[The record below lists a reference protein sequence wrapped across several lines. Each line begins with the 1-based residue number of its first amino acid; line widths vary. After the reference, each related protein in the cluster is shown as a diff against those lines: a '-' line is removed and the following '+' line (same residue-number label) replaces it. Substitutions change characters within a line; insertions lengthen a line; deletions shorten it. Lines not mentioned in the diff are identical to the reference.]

1 MSQDIL
7 KKVLEVGISLSAEKD
22 FNRLLEKILINV
34 MEITNCDAG
43 TLYLL
48 HDNSLH
54 FKIMRNDTMK
64 TYQGGDGK
72 ESGLPPVPLTRA
84 SVCALSIIEDKTI
97 VIDNVRQCDEYDLTG
112 PIKYDAIT
120 GYYTC
125 SMLVVPMK
133 NRSGEQIGVLQLI
146 NAKDAEG
153 KIVGFAKDLV
163 PIVESLA

>member
-1 MSQDIL
+1 MSQNIL

-64 TYQGGDGK
+64 IH
-72 ESGLPPVPLTRA
+72 A
-84 SVCALSIIEDKTI
+84 
-97 VIDNVRQCDEYDLTG
+97 VI
-112 PIKYDAIT
+112 
-120 GYYTC
+120 
-125 SMLVVPMK
+125 LV
-133 NRSGEQIGVLQLI
+133 I
-146 NAKDAEG
+146 
-153 KIVGFAKDLV
+153 F
-163 PIVESLA
+163 